1 MRCVLNM
8 LLGFVP
14 VGLVGAVGPVGLVG
28 CAPTGPRAFTFEA
41 SSYPAV
47 FDATREEIRVARFEL
62 NRVDARNGVI
72 STELKE
78 TGGLATPRD
87 SEQQTLGQEWQ
98 DLLND
103 QLREVRVWFRPV
115 GGVGGVGAESARE
128 ADEVEPGADLRE
140 MASGTVAMEATV
152 EVILHRRRQ
161 PGWQVETESIRRSGK
176 YTTPEFGRRQMY
188 AGSTTPIRRDDD
200 FARELTQRIMKRA
213 GLGEQ

>member
-1 MRCVLNM
+1 MRCVLVM
-8 LLGFVP
+8 LLG
-14 VGLVGAVGPVGLVG
+14 LVLGG
-28 CAPTGPRAFTFEA
+28 CSPAGPRVFTFEA

-47 FDATREEIRVARFEL
+47 FDAAREEIRGARFEL

-87 SEQQTLGQEWQ
+87 FEQQSLGQEWQ

-115 GGVGGVGAESARE
+115 GEEPARE
-128 ADEVEPGADLRE
+128 ADEVDPGADLRA
-140 MASGTVAMEATV
+140 MASGGGEIEATV

-200 FARELTQRIMKRA
+200 FARELARRIVERA
-213 GLGEQ
+213 GVVEN

>member
-1 MRCVLNM
+1 MRCVLIM
-8 LLGFVP
+8 LLGV
-14 VGLVGAVGPVGLVG
+14 ALVG
-28 CAPTGPRAFTFEA
+28 CAPSGPRVFTFEA

-47 FDATREEIRVARFEL
+47 FDAAREEIRGALFEL

-87 SEQQTLGQEWQ
+87 LEQQTLGQEWQ
-98 DLLND
+98 DLVND

-115 GGVGGVGAESARE
+115 GAEPARE
-128 ADEVEPGADLRE
+128 ADEVDPGADLRE
-140 MASGTVAMEATV
+140 MASDTGEMEATV

-161 PGWQVETESIRRSGK
+161 PGWQVETESIRRSGR

-188 AGSTTPIRRDDD
+188 AGSTTPIRRDDA
-200 FARELTQRIMKRA
+200 FARELAQRIVERA
-213 GLGEQ
+213 GVAGP